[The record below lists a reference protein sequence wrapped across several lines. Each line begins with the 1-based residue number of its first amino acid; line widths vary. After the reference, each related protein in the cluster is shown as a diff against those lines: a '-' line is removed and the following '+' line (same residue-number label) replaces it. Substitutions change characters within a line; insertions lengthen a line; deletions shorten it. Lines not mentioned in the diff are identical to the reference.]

1 MLALL
6 RVGNDRE
13 ESVNEIRIL
22 ASVRHPNIIRFRE
35 AFIENDTLF
44 IVCQPHSTDTTAH
57 TKVPQNAAAA
67 TNVPAHT
74 QVTDFANKTDVSQV
88 IEQHKKRNTF
98 LSENTIWSIFIQ
110 VVMGLQYLHRHNIL
124 HRVCRS
130 HPHLFSQLFNTL
142 ATGGVP

>member
-44 IVCQPHSTDTTAH
+44 IVCQPLSTDNRTH
-57 TKVPQNAAAA
+57 KSAAERSSSNERAG
-67 TNVPAHT
+67 T

-124 HRVCRS
+124 HRVCCS
-130 HPHLFSQLFNTL
+130 HTSFHNSSTL